1 MQTQPDARASRPLFE
16 LIDLELELSDSLE
29 LNVEIAAHL
38 IETRTVF
45 LEDLATRVQ
54 QVDDA
59 IELTS
64 RHVEAAGFWNPRNRA
79 MRASLQCHLNGY
91 ERPNL
96 S

>member
-1 MQTQPDARASRPLFE
+1 MQTQPDARASRPFFE

-29 LNVEIAAHL
+29 LNVEIAPDL

-45 LEDLATRVQ
+45 LEDLATLVQ

-59 IELTS
+59 IELIP
-64 RHVEAAGFWNPRNRA
+64 RHIEAAGFWNPRNRT
-79 MRASLQCHLNGY
+79 MRPSLHGI
-91 ERPNL
+91 RRVTTANL